1 MTSSVRAVLFDMDG
15 LLVDSEPLWTVA
27 ETELAA
33 RIGGTWN
40 DEVKAACVGHRLDAA
55 VPIILRHYHIEPLP
69 DVVDDAIGF
78 LQRRMVEQFER
89 SLRLH
94 AGGLELLDELRARN
108 VATALVSSSWR
119 ALVDAALRA
128 LGERFDVTLAGDE
141 VTHAKPHPE
150 PYLTACARLG
160 VPAGRAVVLEDAIS
174 GVLSAE
180 AAGCAVVAVPFVA
193 PIEPQPGRWVV
204 PALTDIDVDW
214 LLSLTRPPTNVD
226 CDVQGG
232 MRRE

>member
-1 MTSSVRAVLFDMDG
+1 MSARAVLFDMDG

-33 RIGGTWN
+33 RLGGTWN

-55 VPIILRHYHIEPLP
+55 VPIILRYYGIEPLAA
-69 DVVDDAIGF
+69 VVDESIEF
-78 LQRRMVEQFER
+78 LQRRMVEQFET
-89 SLRLH
+89 SLPMH
-94 AGGLELLDELRARN
+94 AGGLELLDELRARG

-119 ALVDAALRA
+119 ALVDAALRVV
-128 LGERFDVTLAGDE
+128 GPRFDVTLAGDE

-150 PYLTACARLG
+150 PYLTVCARLG
-160 VPAGRAVVLEDAIS
+160 VEPAAAVVIEDAIS

-193 PIEPQPGRWVV
+193 PIEPRPGRWVV
-204 PALTDIDVDW
+204 NALTDIDVDW
-214 LLSLTRPPTNVD
+214 LLALT
-226 CDVQGG
+226 G
-232 MRRE
+232 

>member
-1 MTSSVRAVLFDMDG
+1 MLFDMDG

-33 RIGGTWN
+33 RLGGEWN
-40 DEVKAACVGHRLDAA
+40 DVVKAACVGHRLDAA
-55 VPIILRHYHIEPLP
+55 VPIILRYYGVEPEP
-69 DVVDDAIGF
+69 AVVHDAIHF
-78 LQRRMVEQFER
+78 LQRRMVEQFETA
-89 SLRLH
+89 LPLH
-94 AGGLELLDELRARN
+94 AGALELLDELRSRG

-119 ALVDAALRA
+119 ALVDAALRVV
-128 LGERFDVTLAGDE
+128 GPRFDVTLAGDE

-160 VPAGRAVVLEDAIS
+160 VTADRAVVLEDAMS

-193 PIEPQPGRWVV
+193 PIDPQPGRWVV
-204 PALTDIDVDW
+204 PALTDIDPDW
-214 LLSLTRPPTNVD
+214 LLALPSP
-226 CDVQGG
+226 
-232 MRRE
+232 